1 MHLERKIG
9 ESLGNFI
16 KVRENKISLLLLSVL
31 SQNIIKTKHNMF
43 SEFLATFLN
52 VYGIHTVI
60 TRRLNNGVV
69 HHNNY

>member
-9 ESLGNFI
+9 ESLGNFS

-31 SQNIIKTKHNMF
+31 SQNIIITKHNMF

-60 TRRLNNGVV
+60 DLTMV
-69 HHNNY
+69 